1 MTEALIASPEPEPEP
16 EPEPF
21 SPTGI
26 QTRTLNPYPNQAL
39 MAPRG
44 ERSLERVRV
53 ANALLMHARA
63 DSFVE
68 PNGSRAFFE
77 RAQCPGSKA
86 HAHPSPN
93 PNAGPS
99 PGPNPNPCPNPS
111 PNPSPSPS
119 PNPTPNPSP
128 NPEPSSTPKP
138 SRNPNPKQALVL
150 FGGAAAASELCTAG
164 PPTALAELEAI
175 KDVDMW
181 HALTQAPSAPPQP

>member
-1 MTEALIASPEPEPEP
+1 MTEAVMAPP

-21 SPTGI
+21 TPTL
-26 QTRTLNPYPNQAL
+26 TLTLTPCFYPNQAL

-44 ERSLERVRV
+44 ERSLEGVRV

-86 HAHPSPN
+86 HPH
-93 PNAGPS
+93 
-99 PGPNPNPCPNPS
+99 PS

-119 PNPTPNPSP
+119 PSPSPNPSP
-128 NPEPSSTPKP
+128 NPQPSSTPNP
-138 SRNPNPKQALVL
+138 NPNPTPNPNPKQALVL

-181 HALTQAPSAPPQP
+181 HALTQAPGAPPQP

>member
-16 EPEPF
+16 EPF
-21 SPTGI
+21 TPTGI

-86 HAHPSPN
+86 
-93 PNAGPS
+93 
-99 PGPNPNPCPNPS
+99 
-111 PNPSPSPS
+111 
-119 PNPTPNPSP
+119 
-128 NPEPSSTPKP
+128 
-138 SRNPNPKQALVL
+138 LVL

-175 KDVDMW
+175 KVRVR
-181 HALTQAPSAPPQP
+181 ARV